1 MICFSHVETSTEGL
15 LNQFIQVIQLTA
27 LKWLLYSLGLSF
39 WCGQQQVAILLG
51 KLQAK
56 LFQNSLGYY
65 YCWWKK
71 SCTTWDVQNFV
82 IFGIFAWCRIS
93 SINSRIHSVPLEKYQ
108 WTVLDPFVEACTLIA
123 EALNWTSAS
132 TSTPVKHTRFPDNG
146 RSANRGVKLYGGHP
160 PNGEK
165 WWTTVSR

>member
-15 LNQFIQVIQLTA
+15 LNQFIQVFQVIQLTA

-65 YCWWKK
+65 YC
-71 SCTTWDVQNFV
+71 
-82 IFGIFAWCRIS
+82 
-93 SINSRIHSVPLEKYQ
+93 
-108 WTVLDPFVEACTLIA
+108 
-123 EALNWTSAS
+123 
-132 TSTPVKHTRFPDNG
+132 
-146 RSANRGVKLYGGHP
+146 
-160 PNGEK
+160 
-165 WWTTVSR
+165 